1 MNSLIEMFLVGIL
14 ITDFILLA
22 TGRMRASIRLVSIQ
36 GFLLG
41 VVPVI
46 IGITQGISQEIIVIS
61 LAGIVLRGI
70 IFPRLLHRSVIDTG
84 VDREEHPIVGYIAS
98 LLIMVVFLLTS
109 LWVGSK
115 LAFLAPKSALMIPVA
130 LATIFAGT
138 FMIVGR
144 RIAIMQII
152 GYILIENGIYCFGLM
167 LVEKVPFLVELGV
180 LTDAVVAV
188 LVMTNASKKLH
199 KVFDHMD
206 TRNLDS
212 LKG

>member
-1 MNSLIEMFLVGIL
+1 MNNLIEMFLVGIL

-46 IGITQGISQEIIVIS
+46 IGITQGINQEIIVIS

-70 IFPRLLHRSVIDTG
+70 VFPRLLRRSVIDTG

-152 GYILIENGIYCFGLM
+152 GYILIENGIYCFGLT

-188 LVMTNASKKLH
+188 LVMTNATKRLH
-199 KVFDHMD
+199 QVFDHMD
-206 TRNLDS
+206 TGNMDS

>member
-1 MNSLIEMFLVGIL
+1 MNSIIEMFLVGIL

>member
-1 MNSLIEMFLVGIL
+1 MFLVGIL